1 MSVSEIRI
9 LSGLGA
15 GQRFPLSAQGRVVGR
30 APTADIRVRD
40 EAVSD
45 HHAMVVSKDG
55 QDFVYDLGSD
65 TGTFIND
72 VRVEQAE
79 LQPGDVIR
87 VGQVRLEYFNAHAPR
102 PVQAHAQY
110 SPSSSP
116 VPQHPSAGALV
127 PTNANN
133 PMAMHAQLLLSQMA
147 LMQQQAQMGLGM
159 PMAGM
164 SGVEEPP
171 PGPSILDHLKAI
183 YEFYRPYLVFIAL
196 FGLLG
201 FAAGASTLVLSP
213 PGRSATFEVNLISVM
228 ADNPVRKF
236 ERGMVEFF
244 RAAHVSFKS
253 PALIEK
259 TLASL
264 GDYDITPGRIG
275 AIQGGL
281 SLEGVGKAGSTVTY
295 RGTFGGG
302 AGDWPLRFLGAH
314 VRLFLDSEIEKTL
327 KQIRVEVDFLEKQLA
342 ENEKELSRTEREVLE
357 FKTRN
362 MDGLPDQA
370 ARYYDLLFELERQ
383 KSSTE
388 SEYTKIKSLQRLDR
402 VRLSSENPLT
412 ESRVSSARPY
422 QSAIVDTNAKL
433 ATARASGKGD
443 DHPEVMQLRSQLEEL
458 QRLARDTEAS
468 GGAADVVRQRNPTY
482 NAIQDNLRGLDAAEE
497 TARSEMGRL
506 RRELERV
513 KGVVDR
519 LPQLDAQYASL
530 QRSYDTSRDLHK
542 SIFAQLKATRLQYDL
557 EKASARARY
566 DIITPPALEFISL
579 FKVGGI
585 RGAAGLIAG
594 AIFALLI
601 ATIIRFRQLKRLP
614 FARASDMAPRVS
626 VAVASA
632 PEPQRWP
639 YR

>member
-87 VGQVRLEYFNAHAPR
+87 VGQIRLEYFNAHAPR
-102 PVQAHAQY
+102 PSPAHAQY
-110 SPSSSP
+110 APSSSP

-183 YEFYRPYLVFIAL
+183 YEFYRPYLVFIAV
-196 FGLLG
+196 FGMLG

-213 PGRSATFEVNLISVM
+213 PGRSATFQVNLISVM

-302 AGDWPLRFLGAH
+302 AGAWPLRFLGAH

-542 SIFAQLKATRLQYDL
+542 SIFGQLKATRLQYDL

-566 DIITPPALEFISL
+566 DIINPPALEFISL

-626 VAVASA
+626 VAAASA